1 MTWATLKSG
10 VLRWLGRLV
19 EWLFEDLL
27 HGGCVMTMA
36 TVAAVIW
43 AWPKVRQ
50 HPLLTVTIILGVALL
65 VAIAWNVHGA
75 HQQDREAR
83 RALRAAQRAAEAE
96 RRVRAAQR
104 SSPS

>member
-10 VLRWLGRLV
+10 TLRWLGRLV
-19 EWLFEDLL
+19 EWLFEDLM
-27 HGGCVMTMA
+27 HGGCVMTIA

-65 VAIAWNVHGA
+65 VAIAWTAHGA
-75 HQQDREAR
+75 SQGEREAMR
-83 RALRAAQRAAEAE
+83 ELRAAQRAAEAE
-96 RRVRAAQR
+96 RRARATQR
-104 SSPS
+104 SSQS